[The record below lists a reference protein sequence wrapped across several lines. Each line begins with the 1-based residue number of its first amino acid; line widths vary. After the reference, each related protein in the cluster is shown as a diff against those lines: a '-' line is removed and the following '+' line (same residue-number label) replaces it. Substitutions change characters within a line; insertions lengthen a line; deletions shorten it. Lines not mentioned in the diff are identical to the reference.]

1 MECPRCGNGM
11 ERLTFVGQLDRM
23 IEVDLCDPCQSL
35 WFDGRENLQLTP
47 GATLTIFRSIGE
59 HVHKPELQD
68 AELVKCPRC
77 KARLRR
83 TQDLQRATRFQYF
96 RCPNNHGRLITFFD
110 FLKEKDF
117 IRPLTQQQINELRRN
132 VQIINCSNCG
142 APIDLTKTSGCAHCG
157 SPLSMLDMNQA
168 ERLVKQLQE
177 ADSGSKEIDPALPLA
192 LAKARR
198 DVDLAFQGTPGH
210 SPWSWS
216 EDGSSLGLV
225 AAGLTELIR
234 LIKRNSRL

>member
-1 MECPRCGNGM
+1 MEHL
-11 ERLTFVGQLDRM
+11 RLDGHLGRTID
-23 IEVDLCDPCQSL
+23 VDLCEPCQSL
-35 WFDGRENLQLTP
+35 WFDGKENLQLTP
-47 GATLTIFRSIGE
+47 GATLAIFRSIGE
-59 HVHKPELQD
+59 HVRKPESHD

-77 KARLRR
+77 NARLRR
-83 TQDLQRATRFQYF
+83 TQDLQRATRFEYF
-96 RCPNNHGRLITFFD
+96 RCPNNHGRLITFFE

-117 IRPLTQQQINELRRN
+117 IRPLTPQQINELRRN
-132 VQIINCSNCG
+132 VQVINCSNCG
-142 APIDLTKTSGCAHCG
+142 APIDLAKTTACGHCR

-177 ADSGSKEIDPALPLA
+177 ADSGKKEIDPALPLA

-198 DVDLAFQGTPGH
+198 DVDLAFQGVPGDH
-210 SPWSWS
+210 PWSQDS
-216 EDGSSLGLV
+216 TLGLV